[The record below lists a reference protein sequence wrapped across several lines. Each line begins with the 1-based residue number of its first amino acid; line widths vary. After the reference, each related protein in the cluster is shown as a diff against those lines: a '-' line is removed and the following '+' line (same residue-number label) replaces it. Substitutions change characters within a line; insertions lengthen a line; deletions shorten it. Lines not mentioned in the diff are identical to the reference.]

1 MDTFLFLSADPC
13 AAPCE
18 VDELIDITRR
28 NSDNTQMINDNLE
41 EGNPTPA
48 SEEIISDFNSE
59 NEADYEAS
67 EDKENREDSRFK
79 EGQILRFVRVR
90 FPGNSRSFPFL
101 IGKRRIEYGQKVVAM
116 SDRGM
121 AVGYVNSFPYD
132 VPFNKSM
139 LPIRSISKVAMDDD
153 IDKDKEAY
161 RQQKNAENIC
171 NDLIEQYKLDMHLT
185 HVEFTSF
192 GKKAVFYFIAP
203 ARVDFRDLVKD
214 LVGRLKTRIELR
226 QISVR
231 DRSASVGGIGPCGRE
246 LCCSSFLTKYGN
258 VGIKM
263 AKNQDLTLN
272 FSKLNGVCGQLK
284 CCLQY
289 EDDVYREKR
298 SRLPKEGDIITTH
311 TGETGRVD
319 RLHLLSEQFVMMTT
333 RGVRKRY
340 VVDLYKETLN
350 KEEAN
355 FPKEFDSIS
364 DETFKVIGLDESQAK
379 KVKVFEAEVKTYK
392 DQSKKFADTIFES
405 LFGEK
410 TLDYD
415 LPELAEPEGV
425 VKKHVITPDEEEEIN
440 YTPSAEDMLD
450 DDDDEIDY
458 SKEQVISRGVRD
470 ESHGQHRGGN
480 QQRHDNRQGPRQDNR
495 GPRQDNRNQG
505 PRQDNRP
512 QQHGQ
517 RQDNRNQGPRQDNR
531 PQQGGGRPQGG
542 GQHNQNRNNQN
553 RGPRPPR

>member
-1 MDTFLFLSADPC
+1 MT
-13 AAPCE
+13 
-18 VDELIDITRR
+18 IDNHGEENLHSPSTEIII
-28 NSDNTQMINDNLE
+28 SEDSEINE
-41 EGNPTPA
+41 AEREA
-48 SEEIISDFNSE
+48 SEERD
-59 NEADYEAS
+59 
-67 EDKENREDSRFK
+67 NREDTRFK

-90 FPGNSRSFPFL
+90 FPGNARSFPFL

-132 VPFNKSM
+132 VAFNKSM
-139 LPIRSISKVAMDDD
+139 LPVRSISKVANDDD
-153 IDKDKEAY
+153 IVKDREAY

-171 NDLIEQYKLDMHLT
+171 NDLIEEFKLDMHLT

-203 ARVDFRDLVKD
+203 ARVDFRDLVKE

-289 EDDVYREKR
+289 EDEVYREKR
-298 SRLPKEGDIITTH
+298 SRLPKEGDIISTH
-311 TGETGRVD
+311 TGEIGRVD
-319 RLHLLSEQFVMMTT
+319 RLHLLSEQFVMMTN

-340 VVDLYKETLN
+340 VVDLYKDTLN

-355 FPKEFDSIS
+355 FPREFDSVS
-364 DETFKVIGLDESQAK
+364 DETFKVIGLDEAQNK
-379 KVKVFEAEVKTYK
+379 KSKAFEQDVKAYK
-392 DQSKKFADTIFES
+392 ENSKNFADTIFEG

-410 TLDYD
+410 TLDNS
-415 LPELAEPEGV
+415 LPELQEPEGT
-425 VKKHVITPDEEEEIN
+425 VKKHVLNPDDEDEIT
-440 YTPSAEDMLD
+440 YTPSEEDVLPE
-450 DDDDEIDY
+450 DE
-458 SKEQVISRGVRD
+458 D
-470 ESHGQHRGGN
+470 EVFAVST
-480 QQRHDNRQGPRQDNR
+480 QDNQNREARAPREQGDRDHRHR
-495 GPRQDNRNQG
+495 GPRDQQRRR
-505 PRQDNRP
+505 PRPDNRP
-512 QQHGQ
+512 AST
-517 RQDNRNQGPRQDNR
+517 
-531 PQQGGGRPQGG
+531 GGGP
-542 GQHNQNRNNQN
+542 NKNNQN

>member
-1 MDTFLFLSADPC
+1 MTQNLVVGEEKHPPAEDIIPEESSETKTDISHS
-13 AAPCE
+13 
-18 VDELIDITRR
+18 DE
-28 NSDNTQMINDNLE
+28 Q
-41 EGNPTPA
+41 
-48 SEEIISDFNSE
+48 
-59 NEADYEAS
+59 
-67 EDKENREDSRFK
+67 ENREETRFK

-121 AVGYVNSFPYD
+121 AVGYINSFPYE

-139 LPIRSISKVAMDDD
+139 LPVRSIAKVASDED
-153 IDKDKEAY
+153 IDKDQEAY
-161 RQQKNAENIC
+161 HQQKSAENIC
-171 NDLIEQYKLDMHLT
+171 NDLIEQYKLDMQLT

-203 ARVDFRDLVKD
+203 ARVDFRDLVRD
-214 LVGRLKTRIELR
+214 LVGKLKTRIELR

-231 DRSASVGGIGPCGRE
+231 DRSASIGGIGPCGRE

-298 SRLPKEGDIITTH
+298 SRLPKEGDFILTH
-311 TGETGRVD
+311 TGEMGRVD
-319 RLHLLSEQFVMMTT
+319 RLHLLSEQFVMMTN

-340 VVDLYKETLN
+340 VVDLYKETLD
-350 KEEAN
+350 KETAN

-364 DETFKVIGLDESQAK
+364 DETHKVIGMEDSQAK
-379 KVKVFEAEVKTYK
+379 KVQTFEAEVRSYK
-392 DQSKKFADTIFES
+392 DKSKSFADGIFES

-410 TLDYD
+410 TLDYS
-415 LPELAEPEGV
+415 LPEVPELEGSQTHI
-425 VKKHVITPDEEEEIN
+425 KTPDEEEEIF
-440 YTPSAEDMLD
+440 YTPSEDELLPEDEQEDIVDHEPVRTKVDLLD
-450 DDDDEIDY
+450 KSI
-458 SKEQVISRGVRD
+458 SKDSRSRSERSERRDQRPSQRRDNRSRGGD
-470 ESHGQHRGGN
+470 
-480 QQRHDNRQGPRQDNR
+480 QRAQGRSDNRSR
-495 GPRQDNRNQG
+495 GPRRDQQNRN
-505 PRQDNRP
+505 
-512 QQHGQ
+512 
-517 RQDNRNQGPRQDNR
+517 
-531 PQQGGGRPQGG
+531 PQGG
-542 GQHNQNRNNQN
+542 GSQGQIQGRN
-553 RGPRPPR
+553 RPPR

>member
-1 MDTFLFLSADPC
+1 M
-13 AAPCE
+13 
-18 VDELIDITRR
+18 
-28 NSDNTQMINDNLE
+28 TQEQIVE
-41 EGNPTPA
+41 EEKLPPTDQI
-48 SEEIISDFNSE
+48 SEERTS
-59 NEADYEAS
+59 EAS
-67 EDKENREDSRFK
+67 DEHSSSEDRENRDDNRFK

-90 FPGNSRSFPFL
+90 FPGNARSFPFL

-121 AVGYVNSFPYD
+121 AVGYVNSFPYE

-139 LPIRSISKVAMDDD
+139 LPVRSISKVATEED
-153 IDKDKEAY
+153 IVKDKEAY
-161 RQQKNAENIC
+161 RQQKDAENIC
-171 NDLIEQYKLDMHLT
+171 NDLIEDFKLDMQLT

-203 ARVDFRDLVKD
+203 ARVDFRDLVRD
-214 LVGRLKTRIELR
+214 LVGKLKTRIELR

-231 DRSASVGGIGPCGRE
+231 DRSASIGGIGPCGRE

-298 SRLPKEGDIITTH
+298 SRLPKEGDFISTH

-319 RLHLLSEQFVMMTT
+319 RLHLLSEQFVMMTN

-340 VVDLYKETLN
+340 VVDLYKDTLDRET
-350 KEEAN
+350 AN

-364 DETFKVIGLDESQAK
+364 DETHKVIGMDEAQAR
-379 KVKVFEAEVKTYK
+379 KVKTFETEVKTYK
-392 DQSKKFADTIFES
+392 EKSKSYAEGIFES

-410 TLDYD
+410 SLGYS
-415 LPELAEPEGV
+415 LPEVEEVGGTNSKIKVPE
-425 VKKHVITPDEEEEIN
+425 EEEEIL
-440 YTPSAEDMLD
+440 YRPSEDEMLPE
-450 DDDDEIDY
+450 DEDEDIVDH
-458 SKEQVISRGVRD
+458 EPIRTRVDLMDREPRG
-470 ESHGQHRGGN
+470 
-480 QQRHDNRQGPRQDNR
+480 DNRNRPDQGRRDTRGDNR
-495 GPRQDNRNQG
+495 GPQRDNRNRNRNRG
-505 PRQDNRP
+505 PRRDN
-512 QQHGQ
+512 QNQ
-517 RQDNRNQGPRQDNR
+517 NRN
-531 PQQGGGRPQGG
+531 PQGG
-542 GQHNQNRNNQN
+542 GQQGQNQGRN
-553 RGPRPPR
+553 RPPR

>member
-1 MDTFLFLSADPC
+1 MTIDNHGEESN
-13 AAPCE
+13 APSTE
-18 VDELIDITRR
+18 T
-28 NSDNTQMINDNLE
+28 
-41 EGNPTPA
+41 
-48 SEEIISDFNSE
+48 IISEDSTLE
-59 NEADYEAS
+59 TEAEREATQ
-67 EDKENREDSRFK
+67 EAENREDSRFK
-79 EGQILRFVRVR
+79 EGQVLRFVRVR

-101 IGKRRIEYGQKVVAM
+101 VGKRRIEYGQKVVAM

-121 AVGYVNSFPYD
+121 AVGYVNSFPYE

-139 LPIRSISKVAMDDD
+139 LPIRSISKVAMEDD
-153 IDKDKEAY
+153 IVKDKQAY
-161 RQQKNAENIC
+161 DEQKHAENIC
-171 NDLIEQYKLDMHLT
+171 NDLIEEYRLDMHLT

-231 DRSASVGGIGPCGRE
+231 DRSASVGGLGPCGRE

-258 VGIKM
+258 AGIKM

-298 SRLPKEGDIITTH
+298 SRLPREGDIISTH
-311 TGETGRVD
+311 TGEIGRVD
-319 RLHLLSEQFVMMTT
+319 RLHLLSEQFVMMTN

-355 FPKEFDSIS
+355 FPREFESVS
-364 DETFKVIGLDESQAK
+364 DETFKIIGMEESAAK
-379 KVKVFEAEVKTYK
+379 KVKEFEAEVKALKAPSK
-392 DQSKKFADTIFES
+392 DFADTIFES

-410 TLDYD
+410 TLDYS
-415 LPELAEPEGV
+415 LPDLAEPEGTV
-425 VKKHVITPDEEEEIN
+425 RRAVFNPDEEEEIA
-440 YTPSAEDMLD
+440 YTMSADDMLD
-450 DDDDEIDY
+450 EDDESLARPD
-458 SKEQVISRGVRD
+458 SGTGNRPRS
-470 ESHGQHRGGN
+470 N
-480 QQRHDNRQGPRQDNR
+480 QQNQNQNRGPRPDNRNNR
-495 GPRQDNRNQG
+495 GPRQDNR
-505 PRQDNRP
+505 
-512 QQHGQ
+512 GQ
-517 RQDNRNQGPRQDNR
+517 
-531 PQQGGGRPQGG
+531 
-542 GQHNQNRNNQN
+542 NQNKNSN
-553 RGPRPPR
+553 RGNRPPR

>member
-1 MDTFLFLSADPC
+1 MT
-13 AAPCE
+13 
-18 VDELIDITRR
+18 
-28 NSDNTQMINDNLE
+28 LE
-41 EGNPTPA
+41 NHVEEEKSIPTDQII
-48 SEEIISDFNSE
+48 SEEES
-59 NEADYEAS
+59 S
-67 EDKENREDSRFK
+67 EDIAFEGDEKDREDSRFK

-139 LPIRSISKVAMDDD
+139 LPVRSISKVATDDD
-153 IDKDKEAY
+153 IVKDQEAY
-161 RQQKNAENIC
+161 RQQKQAENIC
-171 NDLIEQYKLDMHLT
+171 NDMIAQFNLDMQLT

-192 GKKAVFYFIAP
+192 GKKAIFYFIAP
-203 ARVDFRDLVKD
+203 ARVDFRDLVKAM
-214 LVGRLKTRIELR
+214 VAELKTRIELR

-231 DRSASVGGIGPCGRE
+231 DRSASIGGIGPCGRE

-319 RLHLLSEQFVMMTT
+319 RLHLLSEQFVMMTN
-333 RGVRKRY
+333 RGIRKRY
-340 VVDLYKETLN
+340 VVDLYKETLD
-350 KEEAN
+350 KETAN

-364 DETFKVIGLDESQAK
+364 DETHKVIGLDESEAK
-379 KVKVFEAEVKTYK
+379 KVKEFEAEIKSFKATGKSY
-392 DQSKKFADTIFES
+392 ADKAFET

-410 TLDYD
+410 TFDYS
-415 LPELAEPEGV
+415 LPEVQEIDVPKRV
-425 VKKHVITPDEEEEIN
+425 VVPDEEDEIT
-440 YTPSAEDMLD
+440 YTQSEDEILPD
-450 DDDDEIDY
+450 DDD
-458 SKEQVISRGVRD
+458 SVIALREESQRRGPPSNGPRRD
-470 ESHGQHRGGN
+470 HNRDNRGQNYQNQDRRPQHGQGQGQQQN
-480 QQRHDNRQGPRQDNR
+480 QNRRPQHNNNRPDNRQDNR
-495 GPRQDNRNQG
+495 GQGQGQGRNNNNQG
-505 PRQDNRP
+505 
-512 QQHGQ
+512 
-517 RQDNRNQGPRQDNR
+517 RN
-531 PQQGGGRPQGG
+531 
-542 GQHNQNRNNQN
+542 
-553 RGPRPPR
+553 RPPR